1 MAQRYTVKK
10 GDSALTL
17 GKKFAVPPQTILN
30 QNRIKSLTA
39 GQTVRIPT
47 TRKKGQAGYYS
58 TGEGERKI
66 ITIGGQQIRM
76 GPNSS
81 ISPQQTV
88 TPMQQFINNL
98 MGTGSL
104 PAASMQAAVAPNS
117 LAGVPIQGL
126 TSQQYGYL
134 QTPATPQTL
143 QTRNAQWGQATGGF
157 AGPDGSDITRRGYN
171 QAGQSQVPAFSSA
184 GSQARMNEAYVP
196 PPIQTGYAD
205 YGQRVNQGLVTPT
218 NALPTSQP
226 APLITPSSRAAGQ
239 AQFLAGQGI
248 NPNSGYIP
256 TRGDVWQMKVNARR
270 RKQAKQ
276 GGDAPQQQQEET
288 VAGNASNAMVNW
300 RV

>member
-1 MAQRYTVKK
+1 MAQRYIVKK
-10 GDSALTL
+10 GESALTL
-17 GKKFAVPPQTILN
+17 GKKFGVPPQAILN
-30 QNRIKSLTA
+30 QNRINSLTA
-39 GQTVRIPT
+39 GQTVRIP
-47 TRKKGQAGYYS
+47 RKKGQAGYYT

-66 ITIGGQQIRM
+66 VTINGQQIRM

-88 TPMQQFINNL
+88 TPMQQFMNSL

-117 LAGVPIQGL
+117 LAGVPVQGL

-157 AGPDGSDITRRGYN
+157 AGPDGTDITRRGYIPPTT
-171 QAGQSQVPAFSSA
+171 QVPAFSSA

-226 APLITPSSRAAGQ
+226 TPLITPSSRAAGQ
-239 AQFLAGQGI
+239 AQFLAGEGI
-248 NPNSGYIP
+248 NPESGYIP
-256 TRGDVWQMKVNARR
+256 TRGDVWQMKANARR
-270 RKQAKQ
+270 RRMEANA
-276 GGDAPQQQQEET
+276 GDVQQQET
-288 VAGNASNAMVNW
+288 IAGNAQNTAVNW